1 MKKADGD
8 EVDKQRDG
16 ERLQALTTVCPEGG
30 QPDHDCGYTLGYFL
44 QVDAKNAAL
53 VVAEF
58 RTGVLVSGFS
68 LEFSQPARRV
78 AHEER

>member
-1 MKKADGD
+1 MTAWQVPKPL
-8 EVDKQRDG
+8 
-16 ERLQALTTVCPEGG
+16 ERVNT
-30 QPDHDCGYTLGYFL
+30 
-44 QVDAKNAAL
+44 KNAAL
-53 VVAEF
+53 VVEEF